1 MATDVEV
8 VIPWRETPDRRRAF
22 TEATR
27 AWQRLG
33 YQPLTVDSGHA
44 RFNLAA
50 SRNAGVTM
58 ATDLAAAVV
67 VIADADTFPQPRP
80 LEAAI
85 EAARRTGT
93 VQLPYTQY
101 RSLGESGTRMLS
113 QGMPPEHCPYI
124 EVSGACSGV
133 FVTTPQTWWSIGG
146 MDERFTTWAPEDYAF
161 RLAHETLIGP
171 LGRHQGAVFAL
182 HHQDQPDK
190 MQGPDYEACV
200 ALYQRYIDAH
210 GDPAAMRALVWER

>member
-1 MATDVEV
+1 MATDVNV

-22 TEATR
+22 LETIR
-27 AWQRLG
+27 AWARLG
-33 YQPLTVDSGHA
+33 YHPITVDSGHT

-50 SRNAGVTM
+50 SRNAGVSD
-58 ATDLAAAVV
+58 ATCRGTNVV
-67 VIADADTFPQPRP
+67 VIADADTFPQREP
-80 LEAAI
+80 LEHAIDAAS
-85 EAARRTGT
+85 RTGT

-101 RSLGESGTRMLS
+101 RSLGLKGTRMLG
-113 QGMPPEHCPYI
+113 QGMPPELCPYI
-124 EVSGACSGV
+124 PVEGACSGV
-133 FVTTPQTWWSIGG
+133 FVTTPETWWSIGG

-171 LGRHQGAVFAL
+171 LGRHDGAVFAL

-190 MQGPDYEACV
+190 MHGPDYEACV
-200 ALYQRYIDAH
+200 AHYQRYIDAH